1 MKRLLSEIINGIKPD
16 RKYEENILSRTD
28 NIIKKLNKTVRGA
41 EAILGGSGAKGT
53 WLKTFDADIFI
64 KFNYNKYKD
73 KSDKL
78 SDILGKNLKKIYPKA
93 KRLHGSRDYFQ
104 IKQDKFT
111 FEVIPILSIRKAEEA
126 KNITDV
132 SPLHSQFVLKSMKI
146 KDTQKSKGFLVSL
159 GNQRFQRD
167 FQDTKNVKRFLV
179 YNKLADEIRL
189 TKQFCKACNVYGAE
203 SYIRGFSGYICEILT
218 IYYGSFLKLIK
229 NAAKWKDEV
238 VIDIKKYYKGKD
250 IFKEVNKS
258 KLVSPLIVID
268 PVQKDRNAAAALN
281 IEKFELFNKKAREFL
296 KNPTKEFFEIKEF
309 NIDNIKEKFKNKNL
323 VFLESEPL
331 KRKQDV
337 AGAKLMKIF
346 EFLSK
351 ELIKKDF
358 KIIEN
363 GWNWDGKKKAYF
375 YFVSENKLLSTT
387 KELIGPPEKLKFHVN
402 KFKKKYKRTI
412 IRKKRI
418 LAIIKRKF
426 REPGGLIKDIIK
438 DDYIKDK
445 VRNIKMI
452 K

>member
-1 MKRLLSEIINGIKPD
+1 MKRLLLEAIKGIKPD

-104 IKQDKFT
+104 IKEDKFT
-111 FEVIPILSIRKAEEA
+111 FEVIPILSIRKAGQA

-132 SPLHSQFVLKSMKI
+132 SPLHSQFVLKYK
-146 KDTQKSKGFLVSL
+146 
-159 GNQRFQRD
+159 
-167 FQDTKNVKRFLV
+167 
-179 YNKLADEIRL
+179 KLTDEIRL

-203 SYIRGFSGYICEILT
+203 SYIKGFSGYICEILT

-229 NAAKWKDEV
+229 NAAKWEDK
-238 VIDIKKYYKGKD
+238 VIIDVKKYYKGKD

-268 PVQKDRNAAAALN
+268 PVQKDRNAAAALSR
-281 IEKFELFNKKAREFL
+281 EKFELFNKKAREFL
-296 KNPTKEFFEIKEF
+296 KNPSKEFFEIKEF
-309 NIDNIKEKFKNKNL
+309 NIDNIKEKFKDKNL
-323 VFLESEPL
+323 VLLESEPL

-337 AGAKLMKIF
+337 TGAKLMKIF
-346 EFLSK
+346 EFLGK

-363 GWNWDGKKKAYF
+363 GWNWDRKKKAYF
-375 YFVSENKLLSTT
+375 YFVFENKLLSST
-387 KELIGPPEKLKFHVN
+387 KELIGPPEKMKFHTK
-402 KFKKKYKRTI
+402 KFKKKYKKTI

-426 REPGGLIKDIIK
+426 RKPEDLIIDLTKDN
-438 DDYIKDK
+438 YIKDK
-445 VRNIKMI
+445 VRNIKII